1 MSATREHVLI
11 CGYYGF
17 GNAGDELI
25 LSGMLHDLRAL
36 RPGLTVTVISGDPA
50 STRAS
55 HGVDAVH
62 WQDVPAIASHVR
74 SADLVIVGG
83 GGLFQEYSG
92 IDPDSLFTDRHYAI
106 TFYAEPAI
114 LGALCGRPVM
124 LYAIGVGPLTSEHGR
139 RTVRAACDAAQV
151 ITLRDEESARLVTA
165 LGVDPAR
172 LRVTAD
178 PAFAR
183 TVTAGATG
191 SDRLVPALPPGPGL
205 LVGISLRHWDVG
217 VASYFWERE
226 LAAGLD
232 AFLETHE
239 ARLLFVPFQRL
250 ARAPENDTAVAERVR
265 SLLRHPERATVLSG
279 DGDPNALGAILGRCD
294 LVVGMRLHAT
304 ILAAVSGIPTVA
316 LSYDP
321 KVELAMRQVGA
332 EQFVVPLLDI
342 EAKNVAR
349 RMGQAL
355 AGSKARRKDLGERVE
370 RLADLARSNAVAAIE
385 LLDGGAVSRNLSP
398 ALSEVV
404 ARTVTARFEVEATL
418 RGEAAALREAKSRA
432 ETAGTEL
439 ERARVGTEAALE
451 TRSGELRRAQ
461 EELLRRD
468 GELAQV
474 RSALERQGAELQK
487 VRADLAAETMELQG
501 VRAGLAT
508 KSSELEGVRA
518 GLAAKSSELEQVRAD
533 LAARTIELSAE
544 TAELEDALDELSR
557 QDEELERSRAESA
570 QLRDRVSRLDDELLR
585 IHRSRLWKL
594 ATRYWRFLEMIGRLP
609 GEKG

>member
-1 MSATREHVLI
+1 MSASRKHVLV

-25 LSGMLHDLRAL
+25 LTAMLRELRAL
-36 RPGLTVTVISGDPA
+36 RPGLAVTVISGDPA
-50 STRAS
+50 STRAR

-74 SADLVIVGG
+74 TADLVIVGG

-139 RTVRAACDAAQV
+139 RAVRAACDAAQV
-151 ITLRDEESARLVTA
+151 ITLRDEESARIVA
-165 LGVDPAR
+165 SLGVDPTL

-178 PAFAR
+178 PVFAR
-183 TVTAGATG
+183 TVSVGAAAAEG
-191 SDRLVPALPPGPGL
+191 LVPALHPGSGL
-205 LVGISLRHWDVG
+205 LVGVALRHWDVG
-217 VASYFWERE
+217 TASYFWERE

-232 AFLETHE
+232 AFLATHE

-265 SLLRHPERATVLSG
+265 SLLRQPERATVLSG
-279 DGDPNALGAILGRCD
+279 DCDPDALGTILGRCD

-304 ILAAVSGIPTVA
+304 ILAAVSGVPSVA

-321 KVELAMRQVGA
+321 KVDQAMMQVGA
-332 EQFVVPLLDI
+332 EEFVVPLLDI
-342 EAKNVAR
+342 EARTVAS

-355 AGSKARRKDLGERVE
+355 GESKARRKDRSGRVAH
-370 RLADLARSNAVAAIE
+370 LAELARSNAAAAIE
-385 LLDGGAVSRNLSP
+385 LLDRSAATRNLSP

-418 RGEAAALREAKSRA
+418 RGEVAALREAGRLA

-439 ERARVGTEAALE
+439 ERARVEAEAALE
-451 TRSGELRRAQ
+451 ARSGELRRVQ
-461 EELLRRD
+461 EELSRKD
-468 GELAQV
+468 GELARA
-474 RSALERQGAELQK
+474 RSASERQGAELEQ
-487 VRADLAAETMELQG
+487 VRAD
-501 VRAGLAT
+501 
-508 KSSELEGVRA
+508 
-518 GLAAKSSELEQVRAD
+518 LAAKSSELEQARANLAAKSSELEQARAD

-544 TAELEDALDELSR
+544 TADLEDALDELSR
-557 QDEELERSRAESA
+557 QDAELERSRAEAA
-570 QLRDRVSRLDDELLR
+570 QLRDRCARLDDELLR
-585 IHRSRLWKL
+585 IHQSRLWKL
-594 ATRYWRFLEMIGRLP
+594 ATRYWRFLEVIGRMP
-609 GEKG
+609 ARKG

>member
-1 MSATREHVLI
+1 MSATRERVLI

-25 LSGMLHDLRAL
+25 LAAMLHDLRAL
-36 RPGLTVTVISGDPA
+36 RPGLAVTVISGDPA
-50 STRAS
+50 ATRAS

-62 WQDVPAIASHVR
+62 WQDVPAIASRVR
-74 SADLVIVGG
+74 TADLVIVGG

-114 LGALCGRPVM
+114 LGALCGRRVM

-151 ITLRDEESARLVTA
+151 ITLRDEESARLVA
-165 LGVDPAR
+165 SLGVDPAR

-183 TVTAGATG
+183 TVTAGAEESEG
-191 SDRLVPALPPGPGL
+191 LIPALPPGPGL
-205 LVGISLRHWDVG
+205 LVGVALRHWDVG

-279 DGDPNALGAILGRCD
+279 DEDPNALGAILGRCD

-304 ILAAVSGIPTVA
+304 ILAAVAGVPTVA

-321 KVELAMRQVGA
+321 KVELVMRQVGA
-332 EQFVVPLLDI
+332 DPFVVPLLDI

-355 AGSKARRKDLGERVE
+355 AESKVRRKDRDGRIAH
-370 RLADLARSNAVAAIE
+370 LADLARSNAAAAIE
-385 LLDGGAVSRNLSP
+385 LLDSGAATRNLSP

-404 ARTVTARFEVEATL
+404 ARTVSARFEVEATL
-418 RGEAAALREAKSRA
+418 RGEVAGLREAKSRA

-439 ERARVGTEAALE
+439 ERARVEAEAALE
-451 TRSGELRRAQ
+451 TRSGELRQVR
-461 EELLRRD
+461 EELSQRD
-468 GELAQV
+468 GKLAQA
-474 RSALERQGAELQK
+474 RSALERHGAN
-487 VRADLAAETMELQG
+487 
-501 VRAGLAT
+501 
-508 KSSELEGVRA
+508 
-518 GLAAKSSELEQVRAD
+518 LAAKSSELEQAKAD

-557 QDEELERSRAESA
+557 QDEALERSRAESA

-609 GEKG
+609 GEKR

>member
-1 MSATREHVLI
+1 MSATCGHVLI

-25 LSGMLHDLRAL
+25 LAAMLHELRAL

-55 HGVDAVH
+55 HGVDAVR

-74 SADLVIVGG
+74 TADLVIVGG

-151 ITLRDEESARLVTA
+151 ITLRDEESARIVA
-165 LGVDPAR
+165 SLGVDPAR

-183 TVTAGATG
+183 TVAAGAAG
-191 SDRLVPALPPGPGL
+191 SERLVPALPPGPGL
-205 LVGISLRHWDVG
+205 LVGVSLRHWDVG

-265 SLLRHPERATVLSG
+265 SLLRHPERASVLSG
-279 DGDPNALGAILGRCD
+279 DVDPNALGAILGRCD

-304 ILAAVSGIPTVA
+304 ILAAVAGVPSVA
-316 LSYDP
+316 LSYDR
-321 KVELAMRQVGA
+321 KVDLVMRQVGA
-332 EQFVVPLLDI
+332 DPFVVPLLDI
-342 EAKNVAR
+342 EARTVAL
-349 RMGQAL
+349 RMEQAL
-355 AGSKARRKDLGERVE
+355 GESKARRKDRGERVAH
-370 RLADLARSNAVAAIE
+370 LADLARSSAAAAIE
-385 LLDGGAVSRNLSP
+385 LLDSGAATRNLSP

-418 RGEAAALREAKSRA
+418 RGEVAGLREAKSQA
-432 ETAGTEL
+432 ETAGTEQ
-439 ERARVGTEAALE
+439 ERARAAAEASLE
-451 TRSGELRRAQ
+451 TRSGELRRVQ
-461 EELLRRD
+461 EELSRRD

-487 VRADLAAETMELQG
+487 VRADLAA
-501 VRAGLAT
+501 
-508 KSSELEGVRA
+508 
-518 GLAAKSSELEQVRAD
+518 KSSELEQARAD

-557 QDEELERSRAESA
+557 LDESLERSRAETD
-570 QLRDRVSRLDDELLR
+570 QLRDRVVLIENELHR

-594 ATRYWRFLEMIGRLP
+594 ATRYWRFLEIIGRLP
-609 GEKG
+609 GEKR